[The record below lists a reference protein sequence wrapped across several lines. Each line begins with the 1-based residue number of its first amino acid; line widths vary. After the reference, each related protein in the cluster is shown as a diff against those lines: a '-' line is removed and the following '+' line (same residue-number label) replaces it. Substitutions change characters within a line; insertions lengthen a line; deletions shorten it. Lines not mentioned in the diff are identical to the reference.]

1 MLKIKNSQARIW
13 QLSADNWYNSLKRTE
28 TNGCNAMT
36 KNRIKKMDFI
46 FLLIGVAVVAG
57 WLLFMHVDLMETA
70 NHSYVFLESLFCGHP
85 LDFYSI
91 VSAHENSYYYINNAH
106 YNIAVYLLFG
116 LWELPVYLINNLFS
130 LPLNEGF
137 LWLWAKG
144 LCVAAFFGCYF
155 IIKKLAVAGNAKD
168 PKLIALTFLLNPVA
182 YFMPVVVG
190 QYDVFCVFFLLLS
203 LVYYVKGDSFRFS
216 AVIGVGILMKSFALL
231 AFIPLLLYKEKKLK
245 DIIKYMLVGVFPYFI
260 TSMLFRGRME
270 DADYF
275 NSYMAAR
282 LFEIKVGQIPL
293 FPLFFALI
301 CLVCWSTEF
310 AKGGEECLKSSAYI
324 CLFVFSSLLISIYWH
339 PQWSFLVTPF
349 LVISGL
355 SSRNKTLYL
364 YLNIFFSVGVF
375 LHAWRGFSGHFEFG
389 MLFNGI
395 FYALGNKQLYL
406 TPYRTIS
413 SIMASVPISL
423 HVASSLVF
431 VALATAILAYL
442 PLPSFGRISDRRREQ
457 PKNMLLHLYLGF
469 LIPISFWTIA
479 VLVSHYI

>member
-1 MLKIKNSQARIW
+1 MTENRAKKI
-13 QLSADNWYNSLKRTE
+13 
-28 TNGCNAMT
+28 
-36 KNRIKKMDFI
+36 DFN
-46 FLLIGVAVVAG
+46 FLIIGVAVATG

-70 NHSYVFLESLFCGHP
+70 NHSYVFLESIFSGCP

-168 PKLIALTFLLNPVA
+168 PKLIALAFLLNPVA
-182 YFMPVVVG
+182 YFMPVAVG
-190 QYDVFCVFFLLLS
+190 QYDVLCIFFLLLS

-216 AVIGVGILMKSFALL
+216 AVMGVGILMKSFAFL

-260 TSMLFRGRME
+260 TCLLFRGRME

-275 NSYMAAR
+275 NSIMAGR

-310 AKGGEECLKSSAYI
+310 AKGGVERLKSSAYI
-324 CLFVFSSLLISIYWH
+324 CLFIFSSLLLTIYWH

-375 LHAWRGFSGHFEFG
+375 LHAWRTFLSHFEFN
-389 MLFNGI
+389 MFYYGI
-395 FYALGNKQLYL
+395 FYALGNKELFL
-406 TPYRTIS
+406 TPYRTMS
-413 SIMASVPISL
+413 SIMASLPIFWYF
-423 HVASSLVF
+423 ASSLVF
-431 VALATAILAYL
+431 VASAAIILSYL
-442 PLPSFGRISDRRREQ
+442 TFPSFGRISDRRREQ
-457 PKNMLLHLYLGF
+457 PKNMLLYLYLGF